1 MSVRIRNKLPDN
13 HPLKSTRISPVREPD
28 HPAAPDLGDE
38 RHGDQRKCQSEVT
51 PEQSTETGPDVG
63 G

>member
-13 HPLKSTRISPVREPD
+13 HTRKGARISSVRAPD

-38 RHGDQRKCQSEVT
+38 RPGGQRKCQSEVT

>member
-1 MSVRIRNKLPDN
+1 MSVTILNNLPDN
-13 HPLKSTRISPVREPD
+13 HPLKCTRISSVSTPG
-28 HPAAPDLGDE
+28 HPAAPDPGDE
-38 RHGDQRKCQSEVT
+38 RHDDQRKCESEVT